1 MIEQE
6 SDSDEDSA
14 ESGLNKQVKSH
25 GSILSEEDLLN
36 RSLESEGDEAIEPN
50 NFLRYASEK
59 VN

>member
-6 SDSDEDSA
+6 SDSDSVA
-14 ESGLNKQVKSH
+14 SGEQKKVKSN

-36 RSLESEGDEAIEPN
+36 RSLESEGDEAIDPN

>member
-6 SDSDEDSA
+6 SDSDSVA
-14 ESGLNKQVKSH
+14 SGEHKKVKSN

-36 RSLESEGDEAIEPN
+36 RSLESEGDEAIDPN